1 MSILW
6 IVLALV
12 ALQRLVELFYSNRN
26 TRRLLASGGV
36 ETGAMQYPFIVL
48 LHAAWLVSM
57 ALLIPP
63 QTPPNWWLLALYAA
77 LQPLRVW
84 TIATLGRYWT
94 TRIIS
99 VPGAPLVRGGP
110 YRFVRHPNYAIVCA
124 EIALL
129 PLAFGAVEIAIVF
142 SILNASLL
150 SWRIRVEER
159 TLHAHRRSPPRACH
173 PECPGASFANA
184 RPRRATPSFASSMP
198 RSPKERRSAGG
209 PLRVG

>member
-12 ALQRLVELFYSNRN
+12 ALQRVVELFSSTRN
-26 TRRLLASGGV
+26 TRRLLAAGGI
-36 ETGAMQYPFIVL
+36 ETGAVQYPFIVL

-57 ALLIPP
+57 AVLIPP
-63 QTPPNWWLLALYAA
+63 ATLPNWWLIGLYAA

-84 TIATLGRYWT
+84 TIATLGPYWT

-99 VPGAPLVRGGP
+99 VPGAPLVREGP
-110 YRFVRHPNYAIVCA
+110 YRFLRHPNYVVVCA

-159 TLHAHRRSPPRACH
+159 TLH
-173 PECPGASFANA
+173 
-184 RPRRATPSFASSMP
+184 PRRNS
-198 RSPKERRSAGG
+198 R
-209 PLRVG
+209 

>member
-1 MSILW
+1 VNILW

-12 ALQRLVELFYSNRN
+12 ALQRVVELFYSTRN
-26 TRRLLASGGV
+26 TRRLLAAGGI
-36 ETGAMQYPFIVL
+36 ETGAVQYPFIVL
-48 LHAAWLVSM
+48 LHAAWLASM
-57 ALLIPP
+57 AVLIPP
-63 QTPPNWWLLALYAA
+63 ATLPNWWLIGLYAA

-84 TIATLGRYWT
+84 TIATLGPYWT

-99 VPGAPLVRGGP
+99 VPGAPLVREGP
-110 YRFVRHPNYAIVCA
+110 YRFLRHPNYVVVCA

-159 TLHAHRRSPPRACH
+159 TLRTHRRSPP
-173 PECPGASFANA
+173 PF
-184 RPRRATPSFASSMP
+184 SS
-198 RSPKERRSAGG
+198 
-209 PLRVG
+209 